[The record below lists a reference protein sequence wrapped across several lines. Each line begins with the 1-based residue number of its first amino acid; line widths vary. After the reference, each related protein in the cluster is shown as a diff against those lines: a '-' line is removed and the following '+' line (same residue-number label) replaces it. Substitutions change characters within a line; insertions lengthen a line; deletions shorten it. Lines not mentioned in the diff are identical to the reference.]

1 MCGRLGFL
9 EQVVVF
15 GCLFIYEGKI
25 AFLIFIIF
33 RISVKSLYR
42 QGSNVLDTP
51 GNSQMFMSVDVF
63 VDV

>member
-1 MCGRLGFL
+1 MGDGFL
-9 EQVVVF
+9 GQVVGF
-15 GCLFIYEGKI
+15 FLSYEGEI

-33 RISVKSLYR
+33 CISVKSLYR
-42 QGSNVLDTP
+42 QGTNVLDTP

>member
-9 EQVVVF
+9 EQVVVS

-33 RISVKSLYR
+33 CISVKSLYR
-42 QGSNVLDTP
+42 QDTNVLDTP